1 MATSYFCSPY
11 CRRAH
16 SKRVKTFAALLPCYS
31 SLYTWVQLGRD
42 TQNVCVGRTNQ
53 VGQVIFMLLIAKSFE
68 QAWAMLLDHKNKKWN
83 LQKHECSRCALASI
97 LQSGIADT
105 QLQRLCGLQI
115 LQIHVKT
122 SRYLWPKKT
131 QAHTTSDS
139 LALILE
145 FKNLFFFSLW
155 IKFLFHWSQQTPF
168 DFDKAK
174 ISFEVFCFLLT
185 CVCVWRFI
193 LSSKPFLRVTWN
205 CPSFPAVWAPHWLE
219 DYSQTDKECLL
230 HDR

>member
-1 MATSYFCSPY
+1 MHILS
-11 CRRAH
+11 
-16 SKRVKTFAALLPCYS
+16 ALLTTHS
-31 SLYTWVQLGRD
+31 SSWSER
-42 TQNVCVGRTNQ
+42 QNVCVGRTNQ

-131 QAHTTSDS
+131 TPHYIRQLSSD
-139 LALILE
+139 LQ
-145 FKNLFFFSLW
+145 FKNLFFSSLW

-174 ISFEVFCFLLT
+174 ISFEVFCFLLI
-185 CVCVWRFI
+185 CVCVRRFI
-193 LSSKPFLRVTWN
+193 LSSKPFLRITWN
-205 CPSFPAVWAPHWLE
+205 RPSFPAVCVPHWLE
-219 DYSQTDKECLL
+219 DYSQRDKECLP
-230 HDR
+230 HNR